1 MVIREIEVHSESMA
15 EQKLGGYSS
24 RYRFTGKELDPLS
37 GLYDFGARYYDP
49 RLSVWFGVDPLA
61 EKYPGWSPYNYTL
74 NNPIRMIDPD
84 GRAPELITPETAWDI
99 INVVM
104 GVASFGA
111 NVATGNVLG
120 AVVDGIGLVY
130 DGAATLVPVLP
141 GGASSAIGAYRFIR
155 VADNLVGSIN
165 KVAKLDIIKNSE
177 KLSSLANKAQNSL
190 KQHLK
195 LDDIAGAVQDILG
208 IPVTKDGKIFDHLK
222 EVNEG
227 LGSLQNYK
235 AGLQQTLKNSK
246 NLSESEIKALNSSIN
261 ETDSHIN
268 RINKI
273 LDKAKEVKESVD

>member
-1 MVIREIEVHSESMA
+1 M
-15 EQKLGGYSS
+15 
-24 RYRFTGKELDPLS
+24 
-37 GLYDFGARYYDP
+37 
-49 RLSVWFGVDPLA
+49 WFGVDPLA